1 MDEQISSLQRQYR
14 DYHSNDGTGITVESL
29 VENSREFLTT
39 VKPEDR
45 FAHQNM
51 NFYKDVLETI
61 AQKFERNED
70 CIKIIKAGMNSLEKY
85 GVNLWRFPWRKE
97 YHTVKVACVVRW
109 FYLYE
114 FALLSTNGYRCTL
127 FFSTINLVIHNLA
140 MTSWLLHVPKIVF
153 HDSECGA
160 DVALYWCKSFFCFV
174 DFVLHKLA
182 FVQLELGPLR
192 YVFLFKIQQYF

>member
-1 MDEQISSLQRQYR
+1 MY
-14 DYHSNDGTGITVESL
+14 T
-29 VENSREFLTT
+29 
-39 VKPEDR
+39 
-45 FAHQNM
+45 
-51 NFYKDVLETI
+51 
-61 AQKFERNED
+61 
-70 CIKIIKAGMNSLEKY
+70 
-85 GVNLWRFPWRKE
+85 
-97 YHTVKVACVVRW
+97 
-109 FYLYE
+109 
-114 FALLSTNGYRCTL
+114 